1 MHILYIVLKVCMH
14 ILYIVFIAYCLYT
27 YIYCS
32 MGSWKPV
39 AEKGDR
45 SKMKHALM
53 LGGIWSA
60 QITWTRHIGL
70 YKACDYVYRQV
81 CVCVCELDAYRYAFI
96 AGRVNSSLGFEA
108 FWRAS
113 AFSNHTEEPNLNFDI
128 TKNTLFIPRTAPP
141 PNGLCRLKSV

>member
-1 MHILYIVLKVCMH
+1 MYAYTIYSFYSILLI
-14 ILYIVFIAYCLYT
+14 

-45 SKMKHALM
+45 SKVKHALM

-81 CVCVCELDAYRYAFI
+81 CVCV
-96 AGRVNSSLGFEA
+96 
-108 FWRAS
+108 
-113 AFSNHTEEPNLNFDI
+113 
-128 TKNTLFIPRTAPP
+128 
-141 PNGLCRLKSV
+141 